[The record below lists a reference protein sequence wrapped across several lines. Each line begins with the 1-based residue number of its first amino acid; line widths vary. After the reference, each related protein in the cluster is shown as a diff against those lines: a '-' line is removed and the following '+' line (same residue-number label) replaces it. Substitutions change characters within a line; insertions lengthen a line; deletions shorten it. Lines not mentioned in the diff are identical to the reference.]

1 MSHTDAQY
9 NFQEITPYVKKSYLF
24 SVIFYLQEIVQSR
37 KEGFSS
43 IRLIFYSRAGN
54 MKKVKDEHHANIK

>member
-9 NFQEITPYVKKSYLF
+9 NFQEIAPYVKKSYLF

-37 KEGFSS
+37 KEGFSCM
-43 IRLIFYSRAGN
+43 RFIFYSRTGKIN
-54 MKKVKDEHHANIK
+54 KVKDEHHVNIK